1 MITRRHLLATGASLA
16 AISVD
21 RAIAATSQAG
31 DVSGGGA
38 PAAGANVLKG
48 PFDTLRDYVAA
59 LDAAGLLLRF
69 DRVDQDAYEASAIMY
84 RLRDKFGMWGAPA
97 FLVEELKIN
106 GEWIKGPMI
115 FNEQGP
121 AGAECIAFG
130 LGPVP
135 GDSRASYRKAVA
147 YFKDMLN
154 ASGGQYATI
163 DPVEVPA
170 EQALCKQVILRGDEI
185 DLTKFAF
192 IQCNPADA
200 GRYINTGMVFTE
212 DPDMGKNFGTYRCQ
226 LKGPREISVNSEPNQ
241 SGWKMLMAATERGEK
256 IAKVSIVLSADPVVW
271 MISSTRVGGRR
282 GDQPVDELAVAGG
295 IKGRAMQVVRSET
308 NDHMIPANAEMV
320 IEGEIPLGDYR
331 PEGPYGEMLGYLG
344 KYKPEN
350 FWMRVTAVTHRKDPW
365 IMNNFTG
372 VNRGALKA
380 PGAAMSLVG
389 FKRFI
394 PEIVDFHTAN
404 EAVGMT
410 YVSIDKTKP
419 GQGLDVGEK
428 IARLIPLSKVVVV
441 VDKDMDVLDHKD
453 MLFAMGSR
461 WQPNTASRIFD
472 ELRGMP
478 LDPSLV
484 NRPMTSKIVIDATKQ
499 WPEEGGPE
507 KFAELNRTLL
517 VEGAPGAFDL
527 VDAKWGDVFNEFGR
541 SQLS

>member
-1 MITRRHLLATGASLA
+1 MITRRNLLATGASLA

-21 RAIAATSQAG
+21 RAIAAASQAG
-31 DVSGGGA
+31 EASTGSA
-38 PAAGANVLKG
+38 SAGSANVLKG

-97 FLVEELKIN
+97 FLVEEIKIN
-106 GEWIKGPMI
+106 GEWVKGPLI

-130 LGPVP
+130 LDPVP
-135 GDSRASYRKAVA
+135 GDFRASYRKAIA

-163 DPVEVPA
+163 DPVEVPRD
-170 EQALCKQVILRGDEI
+170 EALCKQVILRGDDI

-256 IAKVSIVLSADPVVW
+256 IARVSIVLSADPVVW
-271 MISSTRVGGRR
+271 MISSSRVGGRR
-282 GDQPVDELAVAGG
+282 GNQPVEELAVAGG

-308 NDHMIPANAEMV
+308 NHHMIPANAEMV

-350 FWMRVTAVTHRKDPW
+350 FWMKVTAVTHRKDPW

-380 PGAAMSLVG
+380 PGAAMSLVN

-419 GQGLDVGEK
+419 GQALDVGEK

-441 VDKDMDVLDHKD
+441 VDKDMDVLNHKD
-453 MLFAMGSR
+453 MLFAMGTR

-478 LDPSLV
+478 LDPSLA

-499 WPEEGGPE
+499 LPAEGGPE
-507 KFAELNRTLL
+507 TFAELNRTLL
-517 VEGAPGAFDL
+517 AEGAPGVFDQ

>member
-1 MITRRHLLATGASLA
+1 
-16 AISVD
+16 
-21 RAIAATSQAG
+21 
-31 DVSGGGA
+31 
-38 PAAGANVLKG
+38 
-48 PFDTLRDYVAA
+48 
-59 LDAAGLLLRF
+59 
-69 DRVDQDAYEASAIMY
+69 
-84 RLRDKFGMWGAPA
+84 
-97 FLVEELKIN
+97 
-106 GEWIKGPMI
+106 
-115 FNEQGP
+115 
-121 AGAECIAFG
+121 
-130 LGPVP
+130 
-135 GDSRASYRKAVA
+135 
-147 YFKDMLN
+147 MLN

-163 DPVEVPA
+163 DPVEVPRD
-170 EQALCKQVILRGDEI
+170 EALCKQVILRGDDI

-256 IAKVSIVLSADPVVW
+256 IARVSIVLSADPVVW
-271 MISSTRVGGRR
+271 MISSSRVGGRR
-282 GDQPVDELAVAGG
+282 GNQPVEELAVAGG

-308 NDHMIPANAEMV
+308 NHHMIPANAEMV

-350 FWMRVTAVTHRKDPW
+350 FWMKVTAVTHRKDPW

-380 PGAAMSLVG
+380 PGAAMSLVN

-419 GQGLDVGEK
+419 GQALDVGEK

-441 VDKDMDVLDHKD
+441 VDKDMDVLNHKD

-499 WPEEGGPE
+499 LPAEGGPE
-507 KFAELNRTLL
+507 TFAELNRTLL
-517 VEGAPGAFDL
+517 VEGAPDAFDQ

>member
-1 MITRRHLLATGASLA
+1 MITRRNLLATGASLA

-21 RAIAATSQAG
+21 RAIAAASQAG
-31 DVSGGGA
+31 EASTGSASAVS
-38 PAAGANVLKG
+38 ANVLKG

-97 FLVEELKIN
+97 FLVEEIKIN
-106 GEWIKGPMI
+106 GEWVKGPLI

-130 LGPVP
+130 LDPVP
-135 GDSRASYRKAVA
+135 GDFRASYRRAIA

-163 DPVEVPA
+163 DPVEVPRD
-170 EQALCKQVILRGDEI
+170 EALCKQVILRGDDI

-256 IAKVSIVLSADPVVW
+256 IARVSIVLSADPVVW
-271 MISSTRVGGRR
+271 MISSSRVGGRR
-282 GDQPVDELAVAGG
+282 GNQPVEELAVAGG

-308 NDHMIPANAEMV
+308 NHHMIPANAEMV

-350 FWMRVTAVTHRKDPW
+350 FWMKVTAVTHRKDPW

-380 PGAAMSLVG
+380 PGAAMSLVN

-419 GQGLDVGEK
+419 GQALDVGEK

-441 VDKDMDVLDHKD
+441 VDKDMDVLNHKD

-499 WPEEGGPE
+499 LPAEGGPE
-507 KFAELNRTLL
+507 TFAELNRTLL
-517 VEGAPGAFDL
+517 VEGAPDAFDQ

>member
-1 MITRRHLLATGASLA
+1 
-16 AISVD
+16 
-21 RAIAATSQAG
+21 
-31 DVSGGGA
+31 
-38 PAAGANVLKG
+38 
-48 PFDTLRDYVAA
+48 
-59 LDAAGLLLRF
+59 
-69 DRVDQDAYEASAIMY
+69 
-84 RLRDKFGMWGAPA
+84 
-97 FLVEELKIN
+97 
-106 GEWIKGPMI
+106 
-115 FNEQGP
+115 
-121 AGAECIAFG
+121 
-130 LGPVP
+130 
-135 GDSRASYRKAVA
+135 
-147 YFKDMLN
+147 
-154 ASGGQYATI
+154 
-163 DPVEVPA
+163 
-170 EQALCKQVILRGDEI
+170 
-185 DLTKFAF
+185 
-192 IQCNPADA
+192 
-200 GRYINTGMVFTE
+200 
-212 DPDMGKNFGTYRCQ
+212 
-226 LKGPREISVNSEPNQ
+226 
-241 SGWKMLMAATERGEK
+241 
-256 IAKVSIVLSADPVVW
+256 
-271 MISSTRVGGRR
+271 
-282 GDQPVDELAVAGG
+282 
-295 IKGRAMQVVRSET
+295 
-308 NDHMIPANAEMV
+308 MIPANAEMV

-350 FWMRVTAVTHRKDPW
+350 FWMKVTAVTHRKDPW

-380 PGAAMSLVG
+380 PGAAMSLVN

-419 GQGLDVGEK
+419 GQALDVGEK

-441 VDKDMDVLDHKD
+441 VDKDMDVLNHKD

-499 WPEEGGPE
+499 LPAEGGPE
-507 KFAELNRTLL
+507 SFAELNRTLL
-517 VEGAPGAFDL
+517 VEGAPDAFDQ

>member
-1 MITRRHLLATGASLA
+1 
-16 AISVD
+16 
-21 RAIAATSQAG
+21 
-31 DVSGGGA
+31 
-38 PAAGANVLKG
+38 
-48 PFDTLRDYVAA
+48 
-59 LDAAGLLLRF
+59 
-69 DRVDQDAYEASAIMY
+69 
-84 RLRDKFGMWGAPA
+84 
-97 FLVEELKIN
+97 
-106 GEWIKGPMI
+106 
-115 FNEQGP
+115 
-121 AGAECIAFG
+121 
-130 LGPVP
+130 
-135 GDSRASYRKAVA
+135 
-147 YFKDMLN
+147 
-154 ASGGQYATI
+154 
-163 DPVEVPA
+163 
-170 EQALCKQVILRGDEI
+170 
-185 DLTKFAF
+185 
-192 IQCNPADA
+192 
-200 GRYINTGMVFTE
+200 
-212 DPDMGKNFGTYRCQ
+212 
-226 LKGPREISVNSEPNQ
+226 
-241 SGWKMLMAATERGEK
+241 
-256 IAKVSIVLSADPVVW
+256 
-271 MISSTRVGGRR
+271 
-282 GDQPVDELAVAGG
+282 
-295 IKGRAMQVVRSET
+295 
-308 NDHMIPANAEMV
+308 MV

-380 PGAAMSLVG
+380 PGTAMSLVG

-394 PEIVDFHTAN
+394 PEIVDFHTSN

-441 VDKDMDVLDHKD
+441 VDKDMNVLDHKD